1 MDLLALSL
9 FAISSSITPGPNNM
23 MMLASGV
30 NYGFRASMPH
40 LLGISLGF
48 GFMLLA
54 LGLGLSVVFTQ
65 FPFAHTALKIAGSV
79 YMIWLAYKIATCH
92 SALEGKGGKPM
103 SFLQACAFQWVNPK
117 AWMMA
122 LGALATYPIASEPY
136 LAQVVMI
143 TLVFIVF
150 NGPCVSV
157 WLGLGVSLKAWLSD
171 PVRQMW
177 FNRGMAAL
185 LILSLY
191 PLLLEA
197 HAWLQVKS
205 F

>member
-30 NYGFRASMPH
+30 NYGFRASVPH

-48 GFMLLA
+48 GFMLVA
-54 LGLGLSVVFTQ
+54 LGLGLNVVFSQ
-65 FPFAHTALKIAGSV
+65 FPIMHTLLKIVGTV
-79 YMIWLAYKIATCH
+79 YMVWLAYKIATSH
-92 SALEGKGGKPM
+92 SALEGRGGKPM

-122 LGALATYPIASEPY
+122 LGALATYPVASAPY
-136 LAQVVMI
+136 LQQVAVI
-143 TLVFIVF
+143 ALVFVMF

-157 WLGLGVSLKAWLSD
+157 WLGLGVSLKTWLSD
-171 PVRQMW
+171 PVRQTW
-177 FNRGMAAL
+177 FNRGMAVL
-185 LILSLY
+185 LLLSLY
-191 PLLLEA
+191 PIAIELIQYLRD
-197 HAWLQVKS
+197 
-205 F
+205 

>member
-1 MDLLALSL
+1 
-9 FAISSSITPGPNNM
+9 M

-30 NYGFRASMPH
+30 NYGFRASLPH

-65 FPFAHTALKIAGSV
+65 FPFIHTALKIAGTI
-79 YMIWLAYKIATCH
+79 YMIWLAYKIATSL

-136 LAQVVMI
+136 IAQVAVVA
-143 TLVFIVF
+143 LVFVLF

-171 PVRQMW
+171 PVRQTW
-177 FNRGMAAL
+177 FNRGMAL
-185 LILSLY
+185 LLVLSLY
-191 PLLLEA
+191 PIAIELLHYLRG
-197 HAWLQVKS
+197 LG
-205 F
+205 